1 MLILTILL
9 SLALAA
15 LFTLLPARI
24 HHRRPV
30 RADLYAG
37 AGVSALVWLWA
48 VCVWSKPGLSVGFD
62 AFRLAAILI
71 MQAIACGVVCGFRLR
86 GTLPRKL
93 RTPAAVGL
101 LLAASL
107 GIELFVCNLNWLATH
122 SYTPVDL
129 RPYLVN
135 DADPAAPL
143 TLWELPKGRALPL
156 PPAPPAEFVP
166 DKAPSMLPV
175 SRLVFA
181 ESDAEADEFYSAACT
196 ALAHGV
202 GTCRALLHNGR
213 PVCTVGCYEQSDTES
228 YMAAGVTD
236 PAWQGRG
243 LARYLIVGLANEL
256 TAERAVRFACF
267 PALCGFYAQLGFLQ
281 IGKIQH
287 YTTDWNTT

>member
-1 MLILTILL
+1 
-9 SLALAA
+9 
-15 LFTLLPARI
+15 
-24 HHRRPV
+24 
-30 RADLYAG
+30 
-37 AGVSALVWLWA
+37 
-48 VCVWSKPGLSVGFD
+48 
-62 AFRLAAILI
+62 
-71 MQAIACGVVCGFRLR
+71 
-86 GTLPRKL
+86 
-93 RTPAAVGL
+93 
-101 LLAASL
+101 
-107 GIELFVCNLNWLATH
+107 
-122 SYTPVDL
+122 
-129 RPYLVN
+129 
-135 DADPAAPL
+135 
-143 TLWELPKGRALPL
+143 
-156 PPAPPAEFVP
+156 
-166 DKAPSMLPV
+166 MLPV

-181 ESDAEADEFYSAACT
+181 DSDAEADEFYSAACT

>member
-24 HHRRPV
+24 HHRRPAC
-30 RADLYAG
+30 ADLYAG

-62 AFRLAAILI
+62 AFRLAAIVI
-71 MQAIACGVVCGFRLR
+71 MQAIACGAVCGFRLR

-107 GIELFVCNLNWLATH
+107 GIELFVGNLNWLATH

-156 PPAPPAEFVP
+156 PPAPPAELVP